1 MQTTRSLRSG
11 LAALGVLA
19 VGVLA
24 GGMVLSG
31 CESST
36 SLNGDE
42 MFIEVQTLSTNN
54 TTLALTVVGG
64 EPPYTWWVEDPT
76 LGELSG
82 VTPEQPT
89 EARTANYRAS
99 ATAAPGSV
107 NTVWVRDGRGDPN
120 GHPEGSWTASAL
132 LVVE

>member
-1 MQTTRSLRSG
+1 M

-19 VGVLA
+19 GGVG
-24 GGMVLSG
+24 LSG

-54 TTLALTVVGG
+54 ATLALTVVGG
-64 EPPYTWWVEDPT
+64 EPPYTWWVEDPA

-82 VTPEQPT
+82 VTSDKPSD
-89 EARTANYRAS
+89 ARTANYRAS
-99 ATAAPGSV
+99 ASAVPGSV
-107 NTVWVRDGRGDPN
+107 NTVWVRDGRGDP
-120 GHPEGSWTASAL
+120 EGSWTASAR